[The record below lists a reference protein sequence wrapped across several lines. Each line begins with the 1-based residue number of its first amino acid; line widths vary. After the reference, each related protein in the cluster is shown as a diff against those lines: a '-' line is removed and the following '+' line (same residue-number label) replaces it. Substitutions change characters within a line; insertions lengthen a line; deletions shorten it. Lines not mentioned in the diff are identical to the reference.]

1 VLYRAHCELDT
12 RSMTEGMRIEPYE
25 GGAATPAVQTAP
37 SRKAKDSTK
46 YNDLIV
52 ESYNTPE
59 RFNILATASLWT
71 LLAGFV
77 VFPGTF
83 TSLQNTSSLS
93 SSVPGRV
100 VQRTI
105 QNVPLLAIAVFFFL
119 LGMVGVGWLWQ
130 QRRRQYLWLADKV
143 FLYVAT
149 ASIYILLLARLR

>member
-1 VLYRAHCELDT
+1 MDQQDK
-12 RSMTEGMRIEPYE
+12 
-25 GGAATPAVQTAP
+25 AAPASQNVAP
-37 SRKAKDSTK
+37 KMIRESNK
-46 YNDLIV
+46 YDDLIV

-59 RFNILATASLWT
+59 MFNILATVSLWT

-105 QNVPLLAIAVFFFL
+105 QNVPLLAVAVFFFV
-119 LGMVGVGWLWQ
+119 LGIAGVGWLWR
-130 QRRRQYLWLADKV
+130 QRRRQYLWLADKL
-143 FLYVAT
+143 FLYVPT
-149 ASIYILLLARLR
+149 ASICLSPLFQLY